1 MIQARYFTSSLSQV
15 TLSLVIC
22 MMWCH
27 SWSGSSRSFAMC
39 PRHQVTLGIE
49 SGAPVALETGLSR
62 GLGIDYLYVLSPR
75 LGATSQDH
83 QVSSSDDQRQSSIR
97 SLCRRRW
104 VWLGG
109 GHIAYRGLEESS
121 RGWLVNHDEWH
132 IWPQVVLMRMIGR
145 GSIGLSLGVGGV
157 YVIEEQSRHQARRL
171 ALNEIGSM
179 IDVSDISY
187 EARQWVTALSL
198 RPLTQI
204 QLATY
209 TSGALGLT
217 SSGEITW
224 RALPELRSAQ
234 VSSWGWGIHVGIYW
248 SFGGSS

>member
-1 MIQARYFTSSLSQV
+1 MIQARYFTSSLSQL
-15 TLSLVIC
+15 TLSIALC
-22 MMWCH
+22 MVWSY
-27 SWSGSSRSFAMC
+27 SWYGSYQALAMC

-49 SGAPVALETGLSR
+49 SGTPVALETGLSQ
-62 GLGIDYLYVLSPR
+62 GVGTDYLYVLSPR
-75 LGATSQDH
+75 LGGSSQNH
-83 QVSSSDDQRQSSIR
+83 QASSSDDQRQSSIR

-109 GHIAYRGLEESS
+109 AHIAYRGLEESS

-132 IWPQVVLMRMIGR
+132 IWPQIILMRMIGR
-145 GSIGLSLGVGGV
+145 GSIGLSLGIGGV

-171 ALNEIGSM
+171 ALDEIGST
-179 IDVSDISY
+179 IDVSDISS

-204 QLATY
+204 QLTTY
-209 TSGALGLT
+209 KSGAFGLT

-224 RALPELRSAQ
+224 RSLPEIRSTQAP
-234 VSSWGWGIHVGIYW
+234 SWGWGIHVGIYW